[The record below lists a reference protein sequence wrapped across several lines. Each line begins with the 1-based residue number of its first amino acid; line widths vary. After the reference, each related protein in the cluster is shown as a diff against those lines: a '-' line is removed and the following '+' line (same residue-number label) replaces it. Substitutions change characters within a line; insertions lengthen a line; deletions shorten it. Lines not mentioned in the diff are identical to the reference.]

1 MTRGQLEILKYPV
14 TFPGREVGRL
24 KETAG
29 SKDDCAFLAIGQD
42 TIAESEHYTIH
53 LDSFYT
59 SSSNG

>member
-1 MTRGQLEILKYPV
+1 MTRGQFEILKYPV
-14 TFPGREVGRL
+14 TYPGREVGRL

-29 SKDDCAFLAIGQD
+29 SQDDCAFLEIGQD
-42 TIAESEHYTIH
+42 DTAKSDHYIIH